1 MRLPNIELH
10 KHDKINFVRFEFE
23 ISVYAQTVLI
33 ILAGN
38 WL

>member
-10 KHDKINFVRFEFE
+10 EHDTENFVRFEFE
-23 ISVYAQTVLI
+23 IRVHVQTVLI

-38 WL
+38 